1 MSSAVDRL
9 LERLPNARRSG
20 PGRWRAP
27 CPAHGSKSASLGI
40 AERDGRVLLHCFG
53 GCETSAVLG
62 AVGLE
67 LRDLYDVRLGDGI
80 KGTRSPWNPRDVL
93 ALVLREAAVIAVVGG
108 DIAERRDVSAS
119 DWARFVGAY
128 RRLSTLALKVA
139 P

>member
-20 PGRWRAP
+20 SGRWRAP
-27 CPAHGSKSASLGI
+27 CPSHGSKGSSLGI

-93 ALVLREAAVIAVVGG
+93 GLVLREAAIVAVVGA
-108 DIAERRDVSAS
+108 DVAERRAISEADWSRLAAAS
-119 DWARFVGAY
+119 
-128 RRLSTLALKVA
+128 RRLATLADVVA

>member
-27 CPAHGSKSASLGI
+27 CPSHGSKGASLGI

-93 ALVLREAAVIAVVGG
+93 GLVLREAAIVAVVGA
-108 DIAERRDVSAS
+108 DVAERRAISEADWSRLAAAS
-119 DWARFVGAY
+119 
-128 RRLSTLALKVA
+128 RRLATLADVVA